1 MNKKDA
7 SNGFEEPLENEAAV
21 EETPCAEDTAAEEAP
36 CAEDTAADAGVHM
49 EDTSAETERSA
60 GGAAAEAVPHASGA
74 AAEAG
79 PGAGRAA
86 AAAEAH
92 AGSAPDDAVRS
103 VVMGAAGDSTAPA
116 GPPAQCTSIPRA
128 RLLMAAVGAC
138 ICVALIGVSAWSLV
152 TGGASAPHAGLAELV
167 AGSGSSSADGA
178 DPDDDAS
185 ARSEG
190 AEGGSSRDKAG
201 AADKS
206 DSNGDS
212 SSSEDPSSDS
222 GTSDTSDRGTS
233 DNESGSSNS
242 AGGSN
247 GNAGGNSGV
256 GSNGGS
262 GGNSNGGAGGNSGSG
277 SGGSSSNGGGS
288 AGGAPGSGQDQPK
301 RVSVTISADG
311 SLGGGGVSG
320 PVTLT
325 FEEGATVY
333 DALASAGWSAQ
344 ASWGAF
350 GAYVTSINGVAA
362 DAQTGWTYTV
372 NGSMPSTACSSYKLS
387 DGDVVVWT
395 FVKVK

>member
-1 MNKKDA
+1 MNKNDTGKDV
-7 SNGFEEPLENEAAV
+7 EEPLENEATV
-21 EETPCAEDTAAEEAP
+21 EEAP

-49 EDTSAETERSA
+49 EDVPAEAGRSA
-60 GGAAAEAVPHASGA
+60 GGVAAEAVPHANGA
-74 AAEAG
+74 VAEAG
-79 PGAGRAA
+79 PGAGRATA
-86 AAAEAH
+86 TAETH

-103 VVMGAAGDSTAPA
+103 VVMGAAGDSNAPA
-116 GPPAQCTSIPRA
+116 GPPAQRTSIPRA

-152 TGGASAPHAGLAELV
+152 TGGASAPHDGLAELV
-167 AGSGSSSADGA
+167 AGSGSSSTDEA

-185 ARSEG
+185 ARSAG

-206 DSNGDS
+206 DSNGDP
-212 SSSEDPSSDS
+212 SSSEDSSSGS
-222 GTSDTSDRGTS
+222 GTSDTSDRGAS
-233 DNESGSSNS
+233 NNENGSSGSAGGGSSNS
-242 AGGSN
+242 TGGSN
-247 GNAGGNSGV
+247 GNAGGNSG
-256 GSNGGS
+256 GG
-262 GGNSNGGAGGNSGSG
+262 SNGGAGGNTGSG

-372 NGSMPSTACSSYKLS
+372 NGSMPNTACSSYKLS

>member
-1 MNKKDA
+1 MNKNVTGKDV
-7 SNGFEEPLENEAAV
+7 EEPLENEATV
-21 EETPCAEDTAAEEAP
+21 EEAP

-49 EDTSAETERSA
+49 EDVPAEAGWSA
-60 GGAAAEAVPHASGA
+60 GGAAAEAVPHANGA
-74 AAEAG
+74 VAEAG

-86 AAAEAH
+86 AAAETH
-92 AGSAPDDAVRS
+92 TGSAPDDAVRS
-103 VVMGAAGDSTAPA
+103 VVMGAAGDSNAPA
-116 GPPAQCTSIPRA
+116 GPPAQRTSIPRA

-152 TGGASAPHAGLAELV
+152 TGGASAPHDGLAELV
-167 AGSGSSSADGA
+167 AGSGSSSTDEA

-185 ARSEG
+185 ARAAG
-190 AEGGSSRDKAG
+190 AEGDSSRDKAG

-206 DSNGDS
+206 DSNRDP
-212 SSSEDPSSDS
+212 SSSEDSSSGS
-222 GTSDTSDRGTS
+222 GTSDTSDRGAS
-233 DNESGSSNS
+233 NNENGSS
-242 AGGSN
+242 
-247 GNAGGNSGV
+247 
-256 GSNGGS
+256 
-262 GGNSNGGAGGNSGSG
+262 
-277 SGGSSSNGGGS
+277 GS

-372 NGSMPSTACSSYKLS
+372 NGSMPNTACSSYKLS

>member
-1 MNKKDA
+1 MNKNDTGKDV
-7 SNGFEEPLENEAAV
+7 EEPLENEATV
-21 EETPCAEDTAAEEAP
+21 EEAP

-49 EDTSAETERSA
+49 EDVPAEAGRSA
-60 GGAAAEAVPHASGA
+60 VGVAAEAVPHANGA
-74 AAEAG
+74 VAEAG
-79 PGAGRAA
+79 PGAGRATA
-86 AAAEAH
+86 TAETH

-103 VVMGAAGDSTAPA
+103 VVMGAAGDSNAPA
-116 GPPAQCTSIPRA
+116 GPPAQRTSIPRA

-138 ICVALIGVSAWSLV
+138 ICVGLIGVSAWSLV
-152 TGGASAPHAGLAELV
+152 TGGVSAPHDGLVELV
-167 AGSGSSSADGA
+167 AGSGSSSTDEA

-185 ARSEG
+185 ARSAG

-206 DSNGDS
+206 DSNGDP
-212 SSSEDPSSDS
+212 SSSEDSSSGS
-222 GTSDTSDRGTS
+222 GTSDTSDRGAS
-233 DNESGSSNS
+233 NNENGSSGSAGGGSSNS
-242 AGGSN
+242 TGGSN
-247 GNAGGNSGV
+247 GNAGGNSGG

-262 GGNSNGGAGGNSGSG
+262 GGSSNGGAGGNTGSG

>member
-1 MNKKDA
+1 MNKNDTGKDV
-7 SNGFEEPLENEAAV
+7 EEPLENEATV
-21 EETPCAEDTAAEEAP
+21 EEAP

-49 EDTSAETERSA
+49 EDVPAEEGRSA
-60 GGAAAEAVPHASGA
+60 GGVAAEAVPHANGA
-74 AAEAG
+74 VAEAG
-79 PGAGRAA
+79 PGAGRATA
-86 AAAEAH
+86 TAETH
-92 AGSAPDDAVRS
+92 AGSVPDDAVRS
-103 VVMGAAGDSTAPA
+103 VVMGAAGDSNAPA
-116 GPPAQCTSIPRA
+116 GPPAQRTSIPRA

-138 ICVALIGVSAWSLV
+138 ICVGLIGVSAWSLV
-152 TGGASAPHAGLAELV
+152 TGGVSAPHDGLAELV
-167 AGSGSSSADGA
+167 AGSGSSSTDEA

-185 ARSEG
+185 ARSAG

-206 DSNGDS
+206 DSNGDP
-212 SSSEDPSSDS
+212 SSSEDSSSGS
-222 GTSDTSDRGTS
+222 GTSDTSDRGASNNENGSS
-233 DNESGSSNS
+233 DSAGGGSSNS
-242 AGGSN
+242 TGGSN
-247 GNAGGNSGV
+247 GNAGGNSGG

-262 GGNSNGGAGGNSGSG
+262 GGSSNGGAGGNTGSGSG
-277 SGGSSSNGGGS
+277 SSSSNGGGS

-372 NGSMPSTACSSYKLS
+372 NGSMPSKACSSYKLS

-395 FVKVK
+395 FVRVK

>member
-1 MNKKDA
+1 MNKNDTGKDV
-7 SNGFEEPLENEAAV
+7 EEPLENEATV
-21 EETPCAEDTAAEEAP
+21 EEAP
-36 CAEDTAADAGVHM
+36 CAEDTAADAGRHM
-49 EDTSAETERSA
+49 EDVPAEAGRSA
-60 GGAAAEAVPHASGA
+60 GGAAAEALPHANGA
-74 AAEAG
+74 VAEAG
-79 PGAGRAA
+79 PGVGRAT
-86 AAAEAH
+86 AAAETH
-92 AGSAPDDAVRS
+92 AGSTPDDAVRS
-103 VVMGAAGDSTAPA
+103 VVMGAAGDSNAPA
-116 GPPAQCTSIPRA
+116 GPPAQRTSIPRA
-128 RLLMAAVGAC
+128 RLLMAAAGAC

-167 AGSGSSSADGA
+167 TGSGSSSTDEA

-185 ARSEG
+185 ARSAG

-212 SSSEDPSSDS
+212 SSSEDSSSGS
-222 GTSDTSDRGTS
+222 GTSDTSDRGAS
-233 DNESGSSNS
+233 NNENGSSGSAGGGSSNS
-242 AGGSN
+242 TGGSN
-247 GNAGGNSGV
+247 GNAGGNSGG

-262 GGNSNGGAGGNSGSG
+262 GGSSNGGAGGNTGSG

>member
-1 MNKKDA
+1 MNKNDTGKDV
-7 SNGFEEPLENEAAV
+7 EEPLENEATV
-21 EETPCAEDTAAEEAP
+21 EEAP

-49 EDTSAETERSA
+49 EDVPAEARRSA
-60 GGAAAEAVPHASGA
+60 GGAAAEAVPHANGA
-74 AAEAG
+74 VAEAG
-79 PGAGRAA
+79 PGAGRATA
-86 AAAEAH
+86 TAETH

-103 VVMGAAGDSTAPA
+103 VVMGAAGDSNAPA
-116 GPPAQCTSIPRA
+116 GPPAQRTSIPRA

-152 TGGASAPHAGLAELV
+152 TGGASAPHDGLVELV
-167 AGSGSSSADGA
+167 AGSGSSSTDEA

-185 ARSEG
+185 ARSAG

-206 DSNGDS
+206 DSNGDP
-212 SSSEDPSSDS
+212 SSSEDSSSGS
-222 GTSDTSDRGTS
+222 GTSDTSDRGAS
-233 DNESGSSNS
+233 NNENGSSGSAGGGSSNS
-242 AGGSN
+242 TGGSN
-247 GNAGGNSGV
+247 GNAGGNSGG

-262 GGNSNGGAGGNSGSG
+262 GGSSNGGAGGNTGSG

>member
-1 MNKKDA
+1 MNKNDTGKDV
-7 SNGFEEPLENEAAV
+7 EEPLENEATV
-21 EETPCAEDTAAEEAP
+21 EEAP

-49 EDTSAETERSA
+49 EDVPAEAGRSA
-60 GGAAAEAVPHASGA
+60 GGAAAEAVLHANGA
-74 AAEAG
+74 VAEAG
-79 PGAGRAA
+79 PGAGRATA
-86 AAAEAH
+86 TAETH

-103 VVMGAAGDSTAPA
+103 VVMGAAGDSNAPA
-116 GPPAQCTSIPRA
+116 GPPAQRTSIPRA

-152 TGGASAPHAGLAELV
+152 TGGASAPHDGLAELV
-167 AGSGSSSADGA
+167 AGSGSSSTDEA

-185 ARSEG
+185 ARSAG

-206 DSNGDS
+206 DSNGDP
-212 SSSEDPSSDS
+212 SSSEDSSSGS
-222 GTSDTSDRGTS
+222 GTSDTSDRGAS
-233 DNESGSSNS
+233 NNENGSS
-242 AGGSN
+242 
-247 GNAGGNSGV
+247 
-256 GSNGGS
+256 
-262 GGNSNGGAGGNSGSG
+262 
-277 SGGSSSNGGGS
+277 GS

-372 NGSMPSTACSSYKLS
+372 NGSMPNTACSSYKLS

>member
-1 MNKKDA
+1 MNKNDTGKDV
-7 SNGFEEPLENEAAV
+7 EEPLENEATV
-21 EETPCAEDTAAEEAP
+21 EEAP

-49 EDTSAETERSA
+49 EDVPAETGRSA
-60 GGAAAEAVPHASGA
+60 GGVAAEAVPHANGA
-74 AAEAG
+74 VAEAG
-79 PGAGRAA
+79 PGAGRATA
-86 AAAEAH
+86 TAETH

-103 VVMGAAGDSTAPA
+103 VVMGAAGDSNALA
-116 GPPAQCTSIPRA
+116 GPPAQRTSIPRA

-152 TGGASAPHAGLAELV
+152 TGGASAPHDGLAELV
-167 AGSGSSSADGA
+167 AGSGSSSTDEA

-185 ARSEG
+185 ARSAG

-206 DSNGDS
+206 DSNGDP
-212 SSSEDPSSDS
+212 SSSEDSLSGS
-222 GTSDTSDRGTS
+222 GTSDT
-233 DNESGSSNS
+233 
-242 AGGSN
+242 
-247 GNAGGNSGV
+247 
-256 GSNGGS
+256 
-262 GGNSNGGAGGNSGSG
+262 SNGGAGGNTGSG

-372 NGSMPSTACSSYKLS
+372 NGSMPSMACSSYKLS

>member
-1 MNKKDA
+1 MNNNVTGKDVQ
-7 SNGFEEPLENEAAV
+7 EPLENEATV
-21 EETPCAEDTAAEEAP
+21 EEAP

-49 EDTSAETERSA
+49 EDVPAEAGWSA
-60 GGAAAEAVPHASGA
+60 GGAAAEAVPHANGA
-74 AAEAG
+74 VAEAG

-86 AAAEAH
+86 AAAETH
-92 AGSAPDDAVRS
+92 TGSAPDDAVRS
-103 VVMGAAGDSTAPA
+103 VVMGAAGDSNAPA
-116 GPPAQCTSIPRA
+116 GPPAQRTSIPRA

-152 TGGASAPHAGLAELV
+152 TGGASAP
-167 AGSGSSSADGA
+167 
-178 DPDDDAS
+178 DDDAS
-185 ARSEG
+185 ARAAG
-190 AEGGSSRDKAG
+190 AEGDSSRDKAG

-206 DSNGDS
+206 DSNRDP
-212 SSSEDPSSDS
+212 SSSEDSSSGS
-222 GTSDTSDRGTS
+222 GTSDTSDRGAS
-233 DNESGSSNS
+233 NNENGSS
-242 AGGSN
+242 
-247 GNAGGNSGV
+247 
-256 GSNGGS
+256 
-262 GGNSNGGAGGNSGSG
+262 
-277 SGGSSSNGGGS
+277 GS

-350 GAYVTSINGVAA
+350 GAYVTSIKGVAA

-372 NGSMPSTACSSYKLS
+372 NDSMPSKACSSYKLS

>member
-1 MNKKDA
+1 MNKNDTGKDV
-7 SNGFEEPLENEAAV
+7 EEPLENEATV
-21 EETPCAEDTAAEEAP
+21 EEAP

-49 EDTSAETERSA
+49 EDVPAEAGRSA
-60 GGAAAEAVPHASGA
+60 GGAAAEAVPHANGA
-74 AAEAG
+74 VAEAG

-86 AAAEAH
+86 AAAETH
-92 AGSAPDDAVRS
+92 ASGVVAEAGPGAGRAAAAAETHTDSAPDDAVRS
-103 VVMGAAGDSTAPA
+103 VVMGAAGDSNALA
-116 GPPAQCTSIPRA
+116 GPPAQRTSIPRA

-152 TGGASAPHAGLAELV
+152 TGGASAPHDGLAELV
-167 AGSGSSSADGA
+167 AGSGSSSTDEA

-185 ARSEG
+185 ARSAG

-206 DSNGDS
+206 DSNGDP
-212 SSSEDPSSDS
+212 SSSEDSSS
-222 GTSDTSDRGTS
+222 GSGASDTSDRGAS
-233 DNESGSSNS
+233 NNENGSS
-242 AGGSN
+242 
-247 GNAGGNSGV
+247 
-256 GSNGGS
+256 
-262 GGNSNGGAGGNSGSG
+262 
-277 SGGSSSNGGGS
+277 GS

>member
-1 MNKKDA
+1 MNKNDA
-7 SNGFEEPLENEAAV
+7 SNGFEEPLENEATV
-21 EETPCAEDTAAEEAP
+21 EEAP

-49 EDTSAETERSA
+49 EDVPAEAGRSA
-60 GGAAAEAVPHASGA
+60 GGVAAEAVPHANGA
-74 AAEAG
+74 VTEAG
-79 PGAGRAA
+79 PGAGRAT
-86 AAAEAH
+86 AAAETH

-103 VVMGAAGDSTAPA
+103 VVMGAAGDSNAPA
-116 GPPAQCTSIPRA
+116 GPPAQRTSIPRA

-152 TGGASAPHAGLAELV
+152 TGGASAPHDGLAELV
-167 AGSGSSSADGA
+167 AGSGSSSTDEA

-185 ARSEG
+185 ARSAG

-206 DSNGDS
+206 DSNGDP
-212 SSSEDPSSDS
+212 SSSEDSSSGS
-222 GTSDTSDRGTS
+222 GTSDTSDRGAS
-233 DNESGSSNS
+233 NNENGSS
-242 AGGSN
+242 
-247 GNAGGNSGV
+247 
-256 GSNGGS
+256 
-262 GGNSNGGAGGNSGSG
+262 
-277 SGGSSSNGGGS
+277 GS

>member
-1 MNKKDA
+1 MNKNDTGKDV
-7 SNGFEEPLENEAAV
+7 EEPLENEATV
-21 EETPCAEDTAAEEAP
+21 EEAP

-49 EDTSAETERSA
+49 EDVPAEAGRSA
-60 GGAAAEAVPHASGA
+60 GGAAAEAVPHANGA
-74 AAEAG
+74 VAEAG
-79 PGAGRAA
+79 PGAGRATA
-86 AAAEAH
+86 TAETH
-92 AGSAPDDAVRS
+92 AGSASDDAVRL
-103 VVMGAAGDSTAPA
+103 VVMGAAGDSNAPA
-116 GPPAQCTSIPRA
+116 GPPAQRTSIPRA

-152 TGGASAPHAGLAELV
+152 TGGASAPHDGLAELV
-167 AGSGSSSADGA
+167 AGSGSSSTDEA

-185 ARSEG
+185 ARSAG

-206 DSNGDS
+206 DSNGDP
-212 SSSEDPSSDS
+212 SSSEDPSSGS
-222 GTSDTSDRGTS
+222 GTSDTSDRGAS
-233 DNESGSSNS
+233 NNENGSSGSAGGGSSNS
-242 AGGSN
+242 TGGSN
-247 GNAGGNSGV
+247 GNAGGNSGG

-262 GGNSNGGAGGNSGSG
+262 GGSSNGGAGGNTGSG

-288 AGGAPGSGQDQPK
+288 AGGALGSGQDQPK

-372 NGSMPSTACSSYKLS
+372 NGSMPSTACSSYRLS

>member
-1 MNKKDA
+1 MNKNDTGKDV
-7 SNGFEEPLENEAAV
+7 EEPLENEATV
-21 EETPCAEDTAAEEAP
+21 EEAP

-49 EDTSAETERSA
+49 EDVPAEAGRSA
-60 GGAAAEAVPHASGA
+60 GGAAAEAVPHANGA
-74 AAEAG
+74 VAEAG
-79 PGAGRAA
+79 PGAGRATA
-86 AAAEAH
+86 TAETH

-103 VVMGAAGDSTAPA
+103 VVMGAAGDSNAPA

-152 TGGASAPHAGLAELV
+152 TGGASAPHDGLAELV
-167 AGSGSSSADGA
+167 AGSGSSSTDEA

-185 ARSEG
+185 ARSAG

-206 DSNGDS
+206 DSNGDP
-212 SSSEDPSSDS
+212 SSSEDSSSGS
-222 GTSDTSDRGTS
+222 GTSDASDRGAS
-233 DNESGSSNS
+233 NNENGSSGSAGGGSSNS
-242 AGGSN
+242 TGGSN
-247 GNAGGNSGV
+247 GNAGGNSGG

-262 GGNSNGGAGGNSGSG
+262 GGSSNGGAGGNTGSG

>member
-1 MNKKDA
+1 MNKNDTGKDV
-7 SNGFEEPLENEAAV
+7 EEPLENEATV
-21 EETPCAEDTAAEEAP
+21 EEAP

-49 EDTSAETERSA
+49 EDVPAEAGRSA
-60 GGAAAEAVPHASGA
+60 GGAAAEAVPHANGA
-74 AAEAG
+74 VAEAG
-79 PGAGRAA
+79 PGVGRVT
-86 AAAEAH
+86 AAAETH
-92 AGSAPDDAVRS
+92 ADSAPDDAVRS
-103 VVMGAAGDSTAPA
+103 VVMGAAGDSNAPA
-116 GPPAQCTSIPRA
+116 GPPAQRTSIPRA

-167 AGSGSSSADGA
+167 TGSGSSSADEA
-178 DPDDDAS
+178 DPDDETS
-185 ARSEG
+185 ARSAG
-190 AEGGSSRDKAG
+190 AEGGSSLDKAG

-212 SSSEDPSSDS
+212 SSSEDSSSDS
-222 GTSDTSDRGTS
+222 GTSDTSDRGAS
-233 DNESGSSNS
+233 NNENGSSGSAGGGSSNS
-242 AGGSN
+242 TGGSN
-247 GNAGGNSGV
+247 GNAGGNSGG

-262 GGNSNGGAGGNSGSG
+262 DGSSNGGAGGNTGSG